1 MPGESRDSDYR
12 TVSSGYFSV
21 MRISLL
27 QGHAF
32 TEMDNPRETP
42 RVAIINEALMRRYW
56 RNTSPVG
63 QRLILWDKRYEI
75 VGVAGNV
82 RHDDLTAADARKIY
96 VPQYQ
101 GHTPP

>member
-1 MPGESRDSDYR
+1 
-12 TVSSGYFSV
+12 
-21 MRISLL
+21 
-27 QGHAF
+27 
-32 TEMDNPRETP
+32 
-42 RVAIINEALMRRYW
+42 MRRYW

-82 RHDDLTAADARKIY
+82 RRDDLTAADAGKIY